1 MFRPAERVG
10 HEGRVVRNKVPDF
23 RRLMGTCRTERYQ
36 AATFEQFVVL
46 LAQLSR
52 LAQLCYQRPFSGYYR
67 FEADMQFIDLGAQR
81 ERIRD
86 RLKAAI
92 DRVVDEGRYILGP
105 EVTEFENKLAAYI
118 GTKHVVACANG
129 TDALLLPLFAAGI
142 GPGDAVFVPSF
153 TFAATAEVVALAKAE
168 PVFVDVDPQ
177 TYNIDV
183 ASLEAAIA
191 MIKAEGRL
199 KPRAIIPVDL
209 FGLTA
214 DYEAIMAIANREGLM
229 VIEDAAQAIGGSSD
243 GKMLGSFG
251 AVGSTSF
258 YPAKPLGC
266 YGDGGAMFTND
277 DALAEQLRSFAFH
290 GKGETQYD
298 NVRVGINSRLDT
310 LQAAIL
316 IEKLAILE
324 DEMVARQAVAN
335 RYAEGLGD
343 IVKAARNLDG
353 GRSAWAQYA
362 IETPKRDGL
371 KAHLGEKGIPSVIYY
386 VKPLHSQ
393 IAYRDYPR
401 TPTGLAV
408 SEELP
413 KRILCLPMHPYL
425 SEADQDRI
433 IETIRNYIG
442 SNSAQ
447 IAAA

>member
-1 MFRPAERVG
+1 LALPPAG
-10 HEGRVVRNKVPDF
+10 FLTPTKSD
-23 RRLMGTCRTERYQ
+23 T
-36 AATFEQFVVL
+36 
-46 LAQLSR
+46 
-52 LAQLCYQRPFSGYYR
+52 SGPVYWH

-92 DRVVDEGRYILGP
+92 DKVVEDGRYILGP
-105 EVTEFENKLAAYI
+105 QVTEFENKLAAYV
-118 GTKHVVACANG
+118 GVKHVVACANG

-168 PVFVDVDPQ
+168 PVFVDVDRD
-177 TYNIDV
+177 TYNIDI
-183 ASLEAAIA
+183 ASLEAAID
-191 MIKAEGRL
+191 MIKKEGRL
-199 KPRAIIPVDL
+199 KPKAIIPVDL
-209 FGLTA
+209 FGLAA
-214 DYEAIMAIANREGLM
+214 DYEAIMAIAKRENLL
-229 VIEDAAQAIGGSSD
+229 VIEDAAQSMGGSAD
-243 GKMLGSFG
+243 AKMCGAFG
-251 AVGSTSF
+251 HVGSTSF

-277 DALAEQLRSFAFH
+277 DALADKLRSFAFH

-324 DEMVARQAVAN
+324 EEMVARQVVAD
-335 RYAEGLGD
+335 RYAKGLGD
-343 IVKAARNLDG
+343 IVKASRNLG
-353 GRSAWAQYA
+353 HGRSAWAQYA

-386 VKPLHSQ
+386 VKPLHEQ
-393 IAYRDYPR
+393 VAYKHYPR
-401 TPTGLAV
+401 TPTGLAA

-413 KRILCLPMHPYL
+413 KQILCLPMHAYL

-442 SNSAQ
+442 SNSAHV
-447 IAAA
+447 AAA

>member
-1 MFRPAERVG
+1 VVG
-10 HEGRVVRNKVPDF
+10 FLSRAKS
-23 RRLMGTCRTERYQ
+23 GTSGP
-36 AATFEQFVVL
+36 VL
-46 LAQLSR
+46 LA
-52 LAQLCYQRPFSGYYR
+52 

-92 DRVVDEGRYILGP
+92 DRVVEDGRYILGP
-105 EVTEFENKLAAYI
+105 QVAEFESKLAAYV
-118 GTKHVVACANG
+118 GVKHVVACANG

-168 PVFVDVDPQ
+168 PIFVDVDAD
-177 TYNIDV
+177 TYNIDI
-183 ASLEAAIA
+183 ASLEAAIE
-191 MIKAEGRL
+191 MIKKEGRL
-199 KPRAIIPVDL
+199 KPKAIIPVDL
-209 FGLTA
+209 FGLAA
-214 DYEAIMAIANREGLM
+214 DYEAIMAIAKRENLM
-229 VIEDAAQAIGGSSD
+229 VIEDAAQSMGGSAD
-243 GKMLGSFG
+243 AKMCGAFG
-251 AVGSTSF
+251 HVGSTSF

-277 DALAEQLRSFAFH
+277 GVLADKLRSFAFH

-324 DEMVARQAVAN
+324 EEMVARQLVAD
-335 RYAEGLGD
+335 RYAAGLGD
-343 IVKAARNLDG
+343 ILKASRNLG
-353 GRSAWAQYA
+353 RGRSAWAQYA
-362 IETPKRDGL
+362 VETPKRDGL

-386 VKPLHSQ
+386 VKPLHEQ
-393 IAYRDYPR
+393 VAYKDYPR

-413 KRILCLPMHPYL
+413 KQILCLPMHAYL

-442 SNSAQ
+442 SNSAHV
-447 IAAA
+447 AAA